1 MDYSLKQEGKF
12 NYVEIGEGRPIIIL
26 HGVNGRIKQF

>member
-26 HGVNGRIKQF
+26 HGLWVD